1 MTHEEFISI
10 VKNPTTVSGK
20 HVDDLKEMI
29 GFYPYFVQPRLLL
42 AKAACDAKSIYAQK
56 YVDRA
61 SMYCA
66 DRRRLFYYLHPD
78 KNVEQKYKIERIPKY
93 SGSYFD
99 LVNTVEAE
107 GGDTRQTLKN
117 LAERLKLARVGAVG
131 HADTTKDTAE
141 KQLTS
146 REPVHIPIPDYF
158 GDKVQPLEAYSQIS
172 EENLKKCIRE
182 KKYAEA
188 IEILKKLN
196 LINPKKSIYFAD
208 QIRFLEKILVNTNK

>member
-1 MTHEEFISI
+1 
-10 VKNPTTVSGK
+10 
-20 HVDDLKEMI
+20 
-29 GFYPYFVQPRLLL
+29 
-42 AKAACDAKSIYAQK
+42 
-56 YVDRA
+56 
-61 SMYCA
+61 MYCA

-117 LAERLKLARVGAVG
+117 LAERLKSARVGAVG
-131 HADTTKDTAE
+131 HTDTSKNTAE

-208 QIRFLEKILVNTNK
+208 QIRFLEKALVNSKK

>member
-10 VKNPTTVSGK
+10 VKNPTSVSNK
-20 HVDDLKEMI
+20 HIDDLKEMI

-42 AKAACDAKSIYAQK
+42 AKAAHDAKSIHAQK

-66 DRRRLFYYLHPD
+66 DRRWLFYYIHPE
-78 KNVEQKYKIERIPKY
+78 KNIEQRYKIERIPKY

-107 GGDTRQTLKN
+107 GGDTRQSLKN
-117 LAERLKLARVGAVG
+117 LAERLKLARVGAVA
-131 HADTTKDTAE
+131 HVDINENAAVKPLA
-141 KQLTS
+141 S

-158 GDKVQPLEAYSQIS
+158 GDKVQSTDANTQIS
-172 EENLKKCIRE
+172 DENLKKCIHE

-208 QIRFLEKILVNTNK
+208 QIRFLEKALVNSKK